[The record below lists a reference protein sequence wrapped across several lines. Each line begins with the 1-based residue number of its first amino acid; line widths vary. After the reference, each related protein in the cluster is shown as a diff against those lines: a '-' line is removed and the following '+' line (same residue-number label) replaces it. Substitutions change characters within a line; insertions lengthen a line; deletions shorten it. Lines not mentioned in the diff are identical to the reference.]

1 MILNTLPIYLVSMET
16 PPTHLKSS
24 QPQNRFKQ
32 DAIQD
37 KHFKFSL
44 SFQLLVTLRHDGP
57 KSDIWHRNASWKVIN
72 HCTVHS
78 SFIIQNKILCQ
89 FHLFMAD
96 HSYQIEILH
105 LMWSARSQILS
116 TTWSFS
122 WDSWRSKSL
131 CYQHSL
137 IWKHSQRTDIH
148 TLANRILYVF
158 NRFIFSAGLSRGSV
172 PCVMELPV
180 SMETEDSESPA
191 ARSAAF
197 FWLRQELKESLCPS
211 VCPGQSALMHWI
223 FIFLS

>member
-1 MILNTLPIYLVSMET
+1 MILNTLLILGLFGDT
-16 PPTHLKSS
+16 THSIS
-24 QPQNRFKQ
+24 NPFNRKI
-32 DAIQD
+32 ALNNMLQD
-37 KHFKFSL
+37 KYLKFSL

-57 KSDIWHRNASWKVIN
+57 KPDIWHRNASWKVIN

-131 CYQHSL
+131 INLKTLTTDGHSYTC
-137 IWKHSQRTDIH
+137 Q
-148 TLANRILYVF
+148 
-158 NRFIFSAGLSRGSV
+158 
-172 PCVMELPV
+172 
-180 SMETEDSESPA
+180 
-191 ARSAAF
+191 
-197 FWLRQELKESLCPS
+197 
-211 VCPGQSALMHWI
+211 
-223 FIFLS
+223 